1 MKPLAMSTGAGQIVR
16 QTRAGWAFLFPALSL
31 IGVFFFVPVLIGLG
45 LSFTDFDIYA
55 IGDPTTARLVGL
67 ANYKAVVTNPLFWQ
81 VLGNTLYFVFVG
93 GPLSVL
99 VSLGAALLVHAKRNR
114 FPGFFRTVYFTP
126 VVTTLVAVAIVWR
139 YLDHPKYGL
148 VNFMLTSLHLP
159 AVDWLGDPHF
169 AMPAIMILSV
179 WKNFGYNML
188 IFLAGLANIPEEQY
202 EAAQLDGASWLQRF
216 RHVTMPGL
224 TATFMFVAVITMLGN
239 FQIFSEPY
247 VMTQG
252 GPLRSTT
259 TVVLWMYEEGFRWWR
274 MGFAAAIAFVL
285 FLIMGLGTFI
295 QMRIAPTEDS

>member
-1 MKPLAMSTGAGQIVR
+1 MSAGQIVR
-16 QTRAGWAFLFPALSL
+16 QTRAGWMFLFPALAL
-31 IGVFFFVPVLIGLG
+31 IAVFFFVPVLIGLG

-55 IGDPTTARLVGL
+55 IGDPKTARLVGL

-295 QMRIAPTEDS
+295 QMRIAPTEDA

>member
-1 MKPLAMSTGAGQIVR
+1 MSTGAQIVR
-16 QTRAGWAFLFPALSL
+16 QTRAGWAFLFPALAL
-31 IGVFFFVPVLIGLG
+31 IAVFFFVPVLIGLG

-55 IGDPTTARLVGL
+55 IGDPATARLVGL

-148 VNFMLTSLHLP
+148 VNFALTSLGLP

-274 MGFAAAIAFVL
+274 MGLAAAIAFVL
-285 FLIMGLGTFI
+285 FVIMGLGTFI
-295 QMRIAPTEDS
+295 QMKIAPTEDA